1 MIRRLTIACGLL
13 TLAVV
18 VALALQDHSLFGARS
33 VHPGAAVTAIPDK
46 APAKPAPPLRG
57 LPPTPRPQPLH
68 HAPAVRAQPAAPPR
82 AAGAPRQAA
91 PASRSPVQQVIGI
104 VHTILNLP
112 KALGD
117 DQTQVNPGH

>member
-57 LPPTPRPQPLH
+57 LPPAPRPQPLH
-68 HAPAVRAQPAAPPR
+68 HAPAAT
-82 AAGAPRQAA
+82 
-91 PASRSPVQQVIGI
+91 RSPVQQVMGI
-104 VHTILNLP
+104 VHTLLNLP
-112 KALGD
+112 KAIGD
-117 DQTQVNPGH
+117 DQTEVNPGH